1 MYGPSYA
8 AGFSVQ
14 ATRTKSSSE
23 RTKCSLPCVKNFVYF
38 GRFIF
43 ERSVPS
49 GYWECACAS
58 NEEKIKQREDKV
70 FVAISEKFR
79 LYWSVYIWECTQ
91 RREQQMLAAQPVVVQ
106 AAQPADGHPRA
117 FTNTPKSQKGGRRI
131 GGEYPD
137 SGSTMDD
144 KDRNRSL
151 YWDHSH
157 ASTRNNAATAFEHFH
172 KFLQHEYINA
182 KKKLYI
188 RLTLKM

>member
-1 MYGPSYA
+1 
-8 AGFSVQ
+8 
-14 ATRTKSSSE
+14 
-23 RTKCSLPCVKNFVYF
+23 
-38 GRFIF
+38 
-43 ERSVPS
+43 
-49 GYWECACAS
+49 
-58 NEEKIKQREDKV
+58 
-70 FVAISEKFR
+70 
-79 LYWSVYIWECTQ
+79 
-91 RREQQMLAAQPVVVQ
+91 MLAAQPVVVQ

-188 RLTLKM
+188 VVDSTGKLPVTGGVAAAPRNKDDVLLAQVSGLKFPGDTKTSGVVLDPMLMEILI